1 MRIFMISIICL
12 ALAAPASAGM
22 YKWKDKDGKIYFT
35 DNISQVPADQ
45 RPRKHIRKKPSTEK
59 DSNSLSKAVP
69 KSVDAENAISH
80 SPDTGM
86 GKHKAS
92 SVVRFTQK
100 EEECDGSE

>member
-1 MRIFMISIICL
+1 MRIFMISLVCL
-12 ALAAPASAGM
+12 ALATPASAGM

-45 RPRKHIRKKPSTEK
+45 RPRKHIRKKQSTEK
-59 DSNSLSKAVP
+59 GSNSLSKTASKP
-69 KSVDAENAISH
+69 VDVENAISH
-80 SPDTGM
+80 SPDTDM

-100 EEECDGSE
+100 EECDGGE